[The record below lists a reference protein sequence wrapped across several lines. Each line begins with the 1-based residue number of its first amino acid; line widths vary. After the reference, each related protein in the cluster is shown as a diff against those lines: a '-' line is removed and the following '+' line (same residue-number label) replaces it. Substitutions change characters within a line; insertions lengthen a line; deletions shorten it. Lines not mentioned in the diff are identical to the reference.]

1 MTPDPRETGDQ
12 HNGPNVDSGGG
23 GMMRHL
29 TYLLLAATALSSGA
43 ALAQTALPDDAAARL
58 AAIERENSILR
69 KENAALR
76 ERSQLQSDNAKLR
89 DKVRSQESSRESSR
103 EASRESPLAREWVRE
118 ASAVPPAASG
128 PGAAPSALAGAIATT
143 PVAPPGAASLHAYAA
158 APAYPG
164 FSWAGPYA
172 GVSLGLGWLHATT
185 STSDQATTIDTVP
198 SFLPLISDVRTI
210 TGSDAFNGRGKFSA
224 GAVGDIYVGHN
235 FQVNNWIAGV
245 QLEGSLGRFSARVK
259 ETGAGTTTAVTQAF
273 IGAIPIGPAHPSD
286 TITRSA
292 SETVGVN
299 INFMASVLARV
310 GYLFGPTDL
319 AYGLVGWTYAGFD
332 ATLPNSID
340 PSFGASGLTVGLGW
354 ERQVMANWTLKA
366 EYRYTKFQDV
376 TLTSQSISSFST
388 DPNFGTGKSTST
400 SSTRISPDLQVLRV
414 GLTRYFGDEGP
425 LSSYAADFSKAPA
438 YYKAPAHASWTGL
451 YGGLSVGV
459 GGMVPNATT
468 DSSSVQTTTQTPLG
482 QLSQF
487 ATVTNSDSAAG
498 DKMFKPGGA
507 VDLFVGYNYQTS
519 PNFVAGVQLEG
530 SVARF
535 NEQLTRTV
543 TSSLTEIFTGPNP
556 GSFSQSTTFTANDTL
571 KVDWML
577 TALARLGYLVDP
589 GNLVY
594 LLGGWTYA
602 GFDTTLERGNESN
615 RTFTARGPTVG
626 AGWERQL
633 WNAWTFRAEYRY
645 TKFQD
650 VTLRSRTSSSRNEV
664 TPLGTNSDII
674 QTTSSTG
681 ISSDMHLVRLGIAR
695 AFGPW

>member
-1 MTPDPRETGDQ
+1 MT
-12 HNGPNVDSGGG
+12 
-23 GMMRHL
+23 RHL
-29 TYLLLAATALSSGA
+29 TYLLLAATALGSGTA
-43 ALAQTALPDDAAARL
+43 RAQTALPDDAAARL
-58 AAIERENSILR
+58 AAIERENFILR

-76 ERSQLQSDNAKLR
+76 ERSQLQSENAKLR
-89 DKVRSQESSRESSR
+89 DKVRSQDSSRESSR
-103 EASRESPLAREWVRE
+103 ETSRETPREIAREWVRE
-118 ASAVPPAASG
+118 ASAVAVPPAASA

-143 PVAPPGAASLHAYAA
+143 PVAPPGAASLQAYAA
-158 APAYPG
+158 APAYLG

-172 GVSLGLGWLHATT
+172 GVSLGLGWLGTTT
-185 STSDQATTIDTVP
+185 STSDQLTDIVTQP
-198 SFLPLISDVRTI
+198 GFLPFISSVTTT
-210 TGSDAFNGRGKFSA
+210 TGSDAFNGHGKLSA
-224 GAVGDIYVGHN
+224 GAVGDVYVGHN
-235 FQVNNWIAGV
+235 FQANNWIAGV
-245 QLEGSLGRFSARVK
+245 QVEASLGRFSARVI
-259 ETGAGTTTAVTQAF
+259 ETGAGTTTVVQQTLL
-273 IGAIPIGPAHPSD
+273 GGTPIGLAQTQS
-286 TITRSA
+286 TTTRSDR
-292 SETVGVN
+292 ETVGVN

-376 TLTSQSISSFST
+376 TLSSQSIASLSAPNIVT
-388 DPNFGTGKSTST
+388 DKATST
-400 SSTRISPDLQVLRV
+400 RSTRISSDLQVLRV

-425 LSSYAADFSKAPA
+425 LASYAADFSKAPA
-438 YYKAPAHASWTGL
+438 YYKAPARASWTGL

-468 DSSSVQTTTQTPLG
+468 DASSVETSTQNFLGGFSQVVSTTQ
-482 QLSQF
+482 S
-487 ATVTNSDSAAG
+487 VSAAG
-498 DKMFKPGGA
+498 DKVFKPGGA

-535 NEQLTRTV
+535 NEQLTRTA
-543 TSSLTEIFTGPNP
+543 TNNLTQIVTGPNP
-556 GSFSQSTTFTANDTL
+556 ASVNQSTTFTANDTL
-571 KVDWML
+571 KADWML
-577 TALARLGYLVDP
+577 TALARLGYLTDP

-594 LLGGWTYA
+594 LVGGWSYA
-602 GFDTTLERGNESN
+602 GFDTSLERGNESN
-615 RTFTARGPTVG
+615 RTFTASGPTVG

-645 TKFQD
+645 TRFQN
-650 VTLRSRTSSSRNEV
+650 VTLRSQTSTSRNDV
-664 TPLGTNSDII
+664 NLAAGSFNDTV

-681 ISSDMHLVRLGIAR
+681 ISSDMHLVRLGVAR